1 MFAVVVLPES
11 LQVDSRSPLFVAG
24 RVWLEIAGHAFPE
37 TGWSD
42 SPLSVLGSM
51 GTAIHHALD
60 DGEGDV
66 YFFEGPYFMK
76 VLLTE
81 DGALRVVGVCDR
93 HPAPDDGGV
102 IEAEVTVPVHE
113 VLDAYRNAVR
123 SLRQWA
129 QERGE
134 AEVLAVLERMSEL
147 DEACHDL

>member
-24 RVWLEIAGHAFPE
+24 RVWLEIAGHAFPGA
-37 TGWSD
+37 GWSD

-51 GTAIHHALD
+51 RAAIRHALD

-66 YFFEGPYFMK
+66 YFFEGPYFTK
-76 VLLTE
+76 LLLTE
-81 DGALRVVGVCDR
+81 DRALRVVGVCDR
-93 HPAPDDGGV
+93 YPAPDGGGV
-102 IEAEVTVPVHE
+102 IETEATVPVHE
-113 VLDAYRNAVR
+113 VLDAYRDAVR

-134 AEVLAVLERMSEL
+134 AEALAVLQKMSEL
-147 DEACHDL
+147 DSV